1 MLPSI
6 FVRLF
11 LLRLISFQDDKITLL
26 VFGTEQE

>member
-11 LLRLISFQDDKITLL
+11 LLRLISFQDDKITIAC
-26 VFGTEQE
+26 FRD

>member
-6 FVRLF
+6 FVRLSH
-11 LLRLISFQDDKITLL
+11 LLKISFQDDKITLL